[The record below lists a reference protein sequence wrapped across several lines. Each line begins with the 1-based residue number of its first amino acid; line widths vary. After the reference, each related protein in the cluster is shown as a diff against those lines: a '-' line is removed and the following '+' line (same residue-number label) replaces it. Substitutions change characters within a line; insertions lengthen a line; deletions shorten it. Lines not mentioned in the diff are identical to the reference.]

1 MSSIIKREAAKGTVW
16 RARYID
22 STGKQHAKHFQFKR
36 DAERWINEATASIVT
51 GQYVAPGAGKAT
63 FKSYAEEWR
72 ARQMHRPTS
81 AAHIETRL
89 RLDAYPAFGD
99 LPLSEVRA
107 TRIQSWVRDLSK
119 RLAPST
125 VRVSHGIVAAVF
137 NDAVA
142 DRRIFESPCLRTTLP
157 GVEPRVLVIPTAE
170 QVAGLHEA
178 ITGEYRALV
187 HVCAAAGLRQGEAF
201 GLTVD
206 RVDFL
211 RREVKVDRQLLRA
224 PGDAPEFGPP
234 KTKKSHRT
242 IPIPPDLVDALA
254 AHIAANG
261 TGPEGLLFTSVY
273 GGALKVSSF
282 NGGAWAKAITEAKS
296 PEGMTMHWLR
306 HYYASRLIRYG
317 ESVKTVQARL
327 GHATAAETLDTYGH
341 LWPDS
346 DDRTREAAS
355 GAVAGKTTGDAA
367 EQA

>member
-1 MSSIIKREAAKGTVW
+1 MSSVVKVQKQSKTVY
-16 RARYID
+16 RARYRD
-22 STGKQHAKHFQFKR
+22 PEGKEHCRHFPLKR
-36 DAERWINEATASIVT
+36 DAERWIKEATASMVT
-51 GQYVAPGAGKAT
+51 GQYVAPAAGKVT
-63 FKSYAEEWR
+63 FKAYAEEWR
-72 ARQMHRPTS
+72 ARQMHRATS

-107 TRIQSWVRDLSK
+107 TRIQGWVTDLSK

-142 DRRIFESPCLRTTLP
+142 DRRVFESPCQRTTLP

-170 QVAGLHEA
+170 QVAALHSA
-178 ITGEYRALV
+178 MTDEYQALV
-187 HVCAAAGLRQGEAF
+187 HLCAAAGLRQGEAF

-224 PGDAPEFGPP
+224 KGDTPAFGPP
-234 KTKKSHRT
+234 KTSKSHRT
-242 IPIPPDLVDALA
+242 IPIPLDLVDALA
-254 AHIAANG
+254 AHIAGHG

-273 GGALKVSSF
+273 GGALKASSF
-282 NGGAWAKAITEAKS
+282 NGGAWRKAVVEAKS
-296 PEGMTMHWLR
+296 PDGMTMHWLR
-306 HYYASRLIRYG
+306 HYYASRLIRFG

-355 GAVAGKTTGDAA
+355 GAVSGTSSADSAQGA
-367 EQA
+367 